1 MKKYALRFKEIQGQ
15 VNKNL
20 PTKANDLSLE
30 ETAKLVK
37 ERDQKLGRLIST
49 MSSNYPLL
57 QVMGYKQINRYSQAE
72 IEPTDMTIFDFKRDS

>member
-1 MKKYALRFKEIQGQ
+1 MQRMKKYALRFKEIQGQ
-15 VNKNL
+15 ASKNL
-20 PTKANDLSLE
+20 PTKTNDLSLE

-57 QVMGYKQINRYSQAE
+57 QVMGYNQINQNSQAE
-72 IEPTDMTIFDFKRDS
+72 IEPTDMTIFYL